1 MATEYIWKRWNSN
14 SWKPPRNR
22 RVRRIPSFCLLPSGR
37 LPGSTLS
44 CRCRVPLK
52 LRLRLALRR
61 LEHYNHLDLYSF
73 AGGCRN
79 LVVRLPAFRPSIS
92 VLLMTTRALLRL
104 PALGILLTPVLLHA
118 AEAAPAP
125 SWHAQS
131 LGQALLYM
139 LLFAGVGIVAAIAGY
154 KIFDK
159 CTPGHLNTEILEH
172 RNVAAAII
180 AASVILG
187 VCIIIAASMLG

>member
-1 MATEYIWKRWNSN
+1 M
-14 SWKPPRNR
+14 
-22 RVRRIPSFCLLPSGR
+22 
-37 LPGSTLS
+37 
-44 CRCRVPLK
+44 
-52 LRLRLALRR
+52 
-61 LEHYNHLDLYSF
+61 
-73 AGGCRN
+73 
-79 LVVRLPAFRPSIS
+79 PSIS
-92 VLLMTTRALLRL
+92 VLPMTTHALFRL
-104 PALGILLTPVLLHA
+104 PALSILLTPALVRA
-118 AEAAPAP
+118 ADVAPAP
-125 SWHAQS
+125 TWHAQS

-180 AASVILG
+180 AAAVILG

>member
-1 MATEYIWKRWNSN
+1 M
-14 SWKPPRNR
+14 
-22 RVRRIPSFCLLPSGR
+22 
-37 LPGSTLS
+37 
-44 CRCRVPLK
+44 
-52 LRLRLALRR
+52 
-61 LEHYNHLDLYSF
+61 YSF
-73 AGGCRN
+73 VGGRSN
-79 LVVRLPAFRPSIS
+79 LVECPSASVSSIS
-92 VLLMTTRALLRL
+92 VLRMTTHALFRL
-104 PALGILLTPVLLHA
+104 PALSILLTPALLHA
-118 AEAAPAP
+118 AEAVPAP
-125 SWHAQS
+125 TWHAQS

-180 AASVILG
+180 AAAVILG